1 MSRERTRKVGL
12 QKRIGLKIVRDLHQR
27 NQSVDRLA
35 LDVGM
40 ARSTLREI
48 IAGRSNPRVLT
59 LESIAQGL
67 GYPGLAEF
75 FSGL

>member
-48 IAGRSNPRVLT
+48 IAGRSVARGFRV
-59 LESIAQGL
+59 AG
-67 GYPGLAEF
+67 GA
-75 FSGL
+75 